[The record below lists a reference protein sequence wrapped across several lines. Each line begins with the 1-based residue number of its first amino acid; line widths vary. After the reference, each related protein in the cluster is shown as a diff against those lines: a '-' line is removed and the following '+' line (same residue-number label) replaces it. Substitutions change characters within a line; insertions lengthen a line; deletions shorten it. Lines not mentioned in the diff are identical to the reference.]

1 MQRVDVSDPVWNHLL
16 EIRHAETRARAHTQ
30 WSEGED
36 QAVELYG
43 PVAARSGNPLV
54 IGQIGQSL
62 DGRIATVTGDTRDIS
77 GPDGLAHLHRL
88 RALVDGVIIGVKTA
102 LHDAPRLT
110 VRLCDGPNPARIII
124 DPRGRLPDDAAVL
137 RDDGSRRIVIQAV
150 DQDRPAGVE
159 VVRLTA
165 QDGLLRPEQI
175 IDALA
180 ELGLHSL
187 LVEGG
192 GFTISRFMEAG
203 LLDRLHVAIS
213 PVLLGG
219 GSVGLTLPS
228 PPERLTD
235 AIQPETTVFQLG
247 SDVVFDCA
255 LRADS

>member
-16 EIRHAETRARAHTQ
+16 EIRHAETRASAHTQ

-43 PVAARSGNPLV
+43 PVATRSGNPLV

-150 DQDRPAGVE
+150 DQDRPPGVE
-159 VVRLTA
+159 TVRLSA
-165 QDGLLRPEQI
+165 KDGLLRPEEI
-175 IDALA
+175 IDSLA
-180 ELGLHSL
+180 QLGIHSL

>member
-1 MQRVDVSDPVWNHLL
+1 MQPVDVSDPVWSHLL
-16 EIRHAETRARAHTQ
+16 DMRDLSTEEATANQ
-30 WSEGED
+30 WTEEEY

-43 PVAARSGNPLV
+43 PVAARSGKPQV

-62 DGRIATVTGDTRDIS
+62 DGRIATVSGETRDIS

-88 RALVDGVIIGVKTA
+88 RALVDGVVIGVKTA

-110 VRLCDGPNPARIII
+110 VRLCDGPNPARVII

-137 RDDGSRRIVIQAV
+137 REDGSRRIVIQSSNTV
-150 DQDRPAGVE
+150 RPEGVE
-159 VVRLTA
+159 VVRLSPRE
-165 QDGLLRPEQI
+165 GLLSPGEI
-175 IDALA
+175 IEALA
-180 ELGLHSL
+180 ERGIHSL

-219 GSVGLTLPS
+219 GSSGLTLPS
-228 PPERLTD
+228 PPEHLTD

-255 LRADS
+255 LRADA

>member
-1 MQRVDVSDPVWNHLL
+1 MHSVDVSDPVWNHLL
-16 EIRHAETRARAHTQ
+16 DVRSAGASIATTDR
-30 WSEGED
+30 WSEDEY

-43 PVAARSGNPLV
+43 PVASRSGKPMV

-62 DGRIATVTGDTRDIS
+62 DGRIATVSGDTRDIS

-88 RALVDGVIIGVKTA
+88 RALVDGVVIGVKTA

-150 DQDRPAGVE
+150 DQDRPEGVE
-159 VVRLTA
+159 VVRLA
-165 QDGLLRPEQI
+165 ARDGLLHPEEI
-175 IDALA
+175 IQALT
-180 ELGLHSL
+180 ERGIHSL
-187 LVEGG
+187 LIEGG

-219 GSVGLTLPS
+219 GSSGLTLPS

-235 AIQPETTVFQLG
+235 AIQPETAVFQLG

>member
-1 MQRVDVSDPVWNHLL
+1 MNPVDVSAPVWSHLL
-16 EIRHAETRARAHTQ
+16 DMRSGDSDSLATDQ
-30 WSEGED
+30 WSDEES

-43 PVAARSGNPLV
+43 PVAARSGEPLV

-62 DGRIATVTGDTRDIS
+62 DGRIATVSGDTRDIS

-110 VRLCDGPNPARIII
+110 VRLCDGPDPARIII
-124 DPRGRLPDDAAVL
+124 DPRGRLPEDAAVL
-137 RDDGSRRIVIQAV
+137 RDDGTRRIVIQAL
-150 DQDRPAGVE
+150 DMARPDGVE
-159 VVRLTA
+159 VVRLA
-165 QDGLLRPEQI
+165 PHDGLLRPTEIVQ
-175 IDALA
+175 ALGQ
-180 ELGLHSL
+180 LGIHSL

-219 GSVGLTLPS
+219 GSIGLTLPS
-228 PPERLTD
+228 PPERLAD
-235 AIQPETTVFQLG
+235 AIQPETSVFQLG

-255 LRADS
+255 LRADA

>member
-1 MQRVDVSDPVWNHLL
+1 MHSVDVSDAVWNHLL
-16 EIRHAETRARAHTQ
+16 EKRSTDSPADDSDD
-30 WSEGED
+30 WSADEY

-43 PVAARSGNPLV
+43 PVAERSGETMV

-110 VRLCDGPNPARIII
+110 VRLCEGPNPARIII

-137 RDDGSRRIVIQAV
+137 RDDGSRRIVIQAI
-150 DQDRPAGVE
+150 DMARPEGVE
-159 VVRLTA
+159 VVHLTPH
-165 QDGLLRPEQI
+165 DGLLRPQEI
-175 IDALA
+175 IQALGQ
-180 ELGLHSL
+180 LGIHSL
-187 LVEGG
+187 LIEGG

-219 GSVGLTLPS
+219 GSIGLTLPS

-235 AIQPETTVFQLG
+235 AIQPETSVFQLG

-255 LRADS
+255 LRADA